1 MNNHLN
7 KILRG
12 TKVKINENKSDISP
26 SIQKVFTDTSY
37 DTAKSMTDKEKI
49 VFRDIL
55 EKTNYYNRIPT
66 KGRLSERDRFIKH
79 ELLNDVIRIL
89 N

>member
-1 MNNHLN
+1 
-7 KILRG
+7 
-12 TKVKINENKSDISP
+12 
-26 SIQKVFTDTSY
+26 
-37 DTAKSMTDKEKI
+37 MTDKEKI
-49 VFRDIL
+49 VFGDIL

-79 ELLNDVIRIL
+79 GHLNDVIRIL